1 MDSTTDGTA
10 AGRPDST
17 AGRAADRTAGRTA
30 GRAADRTPSS
40 LDELASRA
48 GKWLGLSAAAQR
60 HTAAV
65 VADRFD
71 RIAWRDTYEQS
82 AGLRELAEEL
92 NERYDHTTD
101 LLSDAFWA
109 AYKVGP
115 RLRERAEMAPSR
127 LLNHQ
132 LVSALVESPEFAE
145 LRRETAGD
153 PYAAAMAVLAQ
164 AAALRGML
172 ERSRTAQEQA
182 EQAQQAQRA
191 AEDAATAVAEA
202 LQQAADETD
211 ETDGTNTA
219 DGTDQGDETGGDG
232 TVPRPAADA
241 VQRAIQ
247 AAETAEAAARQAAR
261 SADRALAAAVPGIR
275 AATRNAAV
283 KAAEAVRQEAALM
296 RAWGVAPGELER
308 LPFDQRARL
317 AERLRTGRLAQWAE
331 LIGRFRQM
339 ADGERARKVENATG
353 ELVGVTL
360 GDDLSR
366 VIPSELA
373 SLGLPAMRAVFAARY
388 AAGEL
393 MLYDSQG
400 EQTTG
405 QGAVIACVDTS
416 HSMYEA
422 GPGGVTREAWAKACA
437 LALLDQARHAGRDFV
452 GILFSAA
459 DKIQVF
465 RFPADRPAGIDRT
478 LDFAETF
485 LGGGTSYQAPLT
497 AAGALLE
504 EEFNDT
510 ARARGDIVMITDDEC
525 GVTEEWMRGWNDAKR
540 RLGFRVFGVAIG
552 APRAAGAGSVLEA
565 LCDNLRSIED
575 LTDVHAAAD
584 LFRVI

>member
-1 MDSTTDGTA
+1 MSKRDEPA
-10 AGRPDST
+10 
-17 AGRAADRTAGRTA
+17 
-30 GRAADRTPSS
+30 

-48 GKWLGLSAAAQR
+48 GTWPGRSATPPVR

-71 RIAWRDTYEQS
+71 RITWRDTYEQS
-82 AGLRELAEEL
+82 AGLREVAEEL
-92 NERYDHTTD
+92 NERHDHATD
-101 LLSDAFWA
+101 LLTDVFLA

-115 RLRERAEMAPSR
+115 RLRERAEMDPSR
-127 LLNHQ
+127 LVNHQ
-132 LVSALVESPEFAE
+132 VITALVESPEFAE

-164 AAALRGML
+164 AATVRGML
-172 ERSRTAQEQA
+172 ERSREAQERA
-182 EQAQQAQRA
+182 ERASRAQQDADGAAAAVDDSLQRA
-191 AEDAATAVAEA
+191 TDE
-202 LQQAADETD
+202 ADE
-211 ETDGTNTA
+211 
-219 DGTDQGDETGGDG
+219 DG
-232 TVPRPAADA
+232 TVPTPAADA
-241 VQRAIQ
+241 VRQAID
-247 AAETAEAAARQAAR
+247 AAEAAEAAARRAAQH
-261 SADRALAAAVPGIR
+261 AAQALAAAAPGIR
-275 AATRNAAV
+275 AAARNAAGR
-283 KAAEAVRQEAALM
+283 AAEAVREEAALM

-308 LPFDQRARL
+308 MPFDERARL

-339 ADGERARKVENATG
+339 ADGERARKMENATG

-360 GDDLSR
+360 GNDLSR
-366 VIPSELA
+366 LIPSELA
-373 SLGLPAMRAVFAARY
+373 GLGLPELRAVFAARY

-393 MLYDSQG
+393 MLYDARG
-400 EQTTG
+400 ERTTG
-405 QGAVIACVDTS
+405 QGAIVACVDTS
-416 HSMYEA
+416 HSMYAA
-422 GPGGVTREAWAKACA
+422 GPGGVTREAWSKACA

-459 DKIQVF
+459 DKLRVF
-465 RFPADRPAGIDRT
+465 RFPAAGPQPAGIDPI

-497 AAGALLE
+497 AAAGLLE
-504 EEFNDT
+504 EEFDDA

-525 GVTEEWMRGWNDAKR
+525 GVTEEWMRGWNDAKH

-552 APRAAGAGSVLEA
+552 APRAAETGSVLEA